1 MEGASLTSFSPSV
14 LIRSHVHEQGEGD
27 TNEAGLQPLHSLSRP
42 AHTERSLART
52 TKVFYSRVVHSRPDG
67 NCILRALTCQF
78 LKLRMIKS
86 LNTTISFLYFQPI
99 CSFITTVI
107 SLLHLNLNLHMLTQP
122 TTAVHTNAS
131 FSLLHFIFANI
142 IVFFFSFFLCSRT
155 SQISSSLFLVYVCG
169 ATYRP
174 GIYTAA
180 FFFAVLCGQ
189 THFLVSAQGRL
200 KKKKEI
206 DCFHLRV
213 EEP

>member
-52 TKVFYSRVVHSRPDG
+52 TKVFYRRVVHCRPDG
-67 NCILRALTCQF
+67 NCILRALTRWF

-99 CSFITTVI
+99 RSFIRTVM
-107 SLLHLNLNLHMLTQP
+107 SPLHLSLDLHMLTQP
-122 TTAVHTNAS
+122 ATAATAVRINVS

-142 IVFFFSFFLCSRT
+142 IVFFFSFFLCSHT
-155 SQISSSLFLVYVCG
+155 SQISSSLF
-169 ATYRP
+169 
-174 GIYTAA
+174 
-180 FFFAVLCGQ
+180 
-189 THFLVSAQGRL
+189 
-200 KKKKEI
+200 
-206 DCFHLRV
+206 
-213 EEP
+213 